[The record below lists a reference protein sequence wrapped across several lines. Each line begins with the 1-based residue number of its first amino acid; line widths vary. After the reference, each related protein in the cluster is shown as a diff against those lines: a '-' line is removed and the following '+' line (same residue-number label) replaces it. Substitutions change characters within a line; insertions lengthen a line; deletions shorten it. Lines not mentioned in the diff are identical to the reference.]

1 MAIVIHSY
9 ILTALTQL
17 LCMRLLCRIKHGIE
31 SMFIVVVRTVN
42 MCQSNPMF
50 VYYKVEEALF
60 DKV

>member
-42 MCQSNPMF
+42 MCQSNVCVLQGQGSF
-50 VYYKVEEALF
+50 VR
-60 DKV
+60 